1 MENRNTPQTMVTQ
14 HNSIFA
20 LTHWARTALGLAA
33 LCLTVGSA
41 SAQSYCS
48 VGASSPGDAGITQ
61 VTFNTISNSST
72 SNPAYSDYTAQSTTV
87 LKGSTYALSVSIN
100 AQGSFFGSKTNT
112 AVAWIDWNQNG
123 TFEGSEQYALGTRNW
138 VAFGS
143 NTGLTSASPLN
154 IVIPASAAT
163 GPTRMRIRMRF
174 GSTPSACGN
183 INDSEAEDYT
193 IDVVAAT
200 TCSGTPNPGNTTVS
214 DATPCPGNSVTLDFQ
229 NHSTDLGLSYQWQ
242 SSTTGAGGPF
252 ANNGLGAATTQV
264 ATPSVATWYRV
275 NMTCSGNTGY
285 STPVLVTP
293 TLSGACYCAPSA
305 SSDDNTGLTNVT
317 FNTINN
323 SSVGAPAYTN
333 FSSQST
339 TVDQGSTH
347 ALSVR
352 VNTDGN
358 YTVHVKAWF
367 DWNQNGVF
375 DASEEYNLGSGTNV
389 TDAAPSGS
397 PISILVPATALPGT
411 TVMRVRAR
419 YNLAATACGNNTF
432 SEAEDYTVNVVVPPP
447 CTGTP
452 APGNTTVTNATP
464 CPGADFTLGVQN
476 ATSGAGLSYQWQSST
491 TGAGGP
497 FANNG
502 LGTAT
507 TQVANTTVPTW
518 YQLVVTCSGSPGYSY
533 PVEVTPSALTAACYC
548 AATATSNDAT
558 GVTNVTFNTI
568 SNTSTGNPAYSDFSA
583 QSTTVHGGQSY
594 ALSVSVNVPNWFS
607 TVYVNAWIDWNQN
620 GTFEASEAYDLGNLE
635 SGFGTAAGPSSG
647 SPLNI
652 TVPLSALGGP
662 TIMRVRA
669 GNGSAPAAC
678 GNMNNS
684 EAEDY
689 TLNVQ
694 VQVPCSG
701 APYLGNT
708 TASLTAPCPGT
719 DFTLGFEY
727 PVITSGVTYQWQ
739 SSTAGPGG
747 PFADNGLG
755 TASTQVTNTAV
766 PTWYQV
772 VATCSGNSGTSYPVA
787 ITPSA
792 LAAACYCAAT
802 ATSDDATGVTNVS
815 FGSISN
821 ASTGDPAYS
830 DFSAQSTT
838 VEAGQSYTLSVSA
851 NSLGWFNSV
860 YVRAWIDWNRN
871 GVFDGTESYSLGT
884 VNSGLGGA
892 NGPSS
897 SSPFTITVPANAP
910 GGQTIMRVRA
920 SNSSYPAA
928 CGNVNNS
935 EAEDYTINVIPVHN
949 TCATAYAVT
958 CGETY
963 PGRTTG
969 VAHSMPATACPFN
982 GAASTGGQN
991 WWKYVATA
999 DEAITLSTCGTT
1011 SFDSRISVFGG
1022 TDCNSMSC
1030 VAMSDDNLGC
1040 ANGSSV
1046 VNFNAQTGQ
1055 TYWFAVHG
1063 AGAEEGTY
1071 QLSVN
1076 CAPIC
1081 PPPANDGCASA
1092 VALAN
1097 ALADGTG
1104 TPAQFTNACAIVDA
1118 PTPLSGNL
1126 PVQGV
1131 WFSFNSGAYDHALI
1145 TLQDNEENAAN
1156 TATTLNYALFA
1167 GTCSGM
1173 GADLNEADVLDAGG
1187 RNIADVIPNTDYLL
1201 LVYNTGG
1208 SGVEGTFGLM
1218 VEHAAHDDAAITAIL
1233 DPAPGLYCSSVLAP
1247 QVTLL
1252 NNGDNDLTSVQI
1264 TYGLSGGASHTYN
1277 WTGNLTYG
1285 ASTTFTLPTVAAEA
1299 GLGQT
1304 LTVATSLPNGV
1315 ADGLPANDSQ
1325 SVALDV
1331 GGEGVV
1337 VNIMTDNDPS
1347 QLTWVIYDEFYIPA
1361 AQGGPYAQANTL
1373 ISENHCLSIDNG
1385 NCFMF
1390 QITDGFGD
1398 GLCCANGNGYWELR
1412 TPTGGLLLRD
1422 LFDANVDGYS
1432 TPTSPTAHPNY
1443 GFGHNICLPAGPA
1456 NIAPTECGLF
1466 NNQLGNKVYA
1476 NKVTGASNYQFEFS
1490 DPDAGFM
1497 RRIARPYNYVH
1508 FWDIVTNPLVP
1519 GVKYFAR
1526 VRTDRDGPMANA
1538 HFGTGCE
1545 MGLSLPAVVTCT
1557 QLIQAPAYGHSCN
1570 ETRTFNTNNSFIYA
1584 QPVQGATE
1592 YQFRITNGGEG
1603 YDQTFT
1609 RSTYILQLKWNPS
1622 VAPLLQD
1629 GYTYAVQ
1636 MNVKVNGLYSGFCA
1650 STCNIT
1656 IVPDGNRPEASM
1668 VQAMGAATL
1677 WPNPVRDGQ
1686 VNLNMDGLKD
1696 ADQDISVVIQNI
1708 DGKQVFAKEFGNS
1721 GEHFNTT
1728 LNLPSDIAS
1737 GVYMVNITVNGE
1749 RTVQRL
1755 SIVR

>member
-1 MENRNTPQTMVTQ
+1 MEQRNTPR
-14 HNSIFA
+14 NRP
-20 LTHWARTALGLAA
+20 THRLRNAIWLLA
-33 LCLTVGSA
+33 LCSFSTL
-41 SAQSYCS
+41 AQAQTYCS
-48 VGASSPGDAGITQ
+48 AGASTAGSAGITE
-61 VTFNTISNSST
+61 VTFNTINNPSS
-72 SNPAYSDYTAQSTTV
+72 SNPAYTDYTAQSTSV
-87 LKGSTYALSVSIN
+87 LKGSTYALSVTIVATST
-100 AQGSFFGSKTNT
+100 FFGTSENT
-112 AVAWIDWNQNG
+112 AMAWIDWNQDG
-123 TFEGSEQYALGTRNW
+123 TFSGSESYALGSLTS
-138 VAFGS
+138 GS
-143 NTGLTSASPLN
+143 WSTSVEGLTSNSPLN
-154 IVIPASAAT
+154 ITVPTSALT
-163 GPTRMRIRMRF
+163 GTTRMRIRTRR
-174 GSTPSACGN
+174 GSAPSACGN
-183 INDSEAEDYT
+183 TNNSEAEDYT
-193 IDVVAAT
+193 INVTAVT

-242 SSTTGAGGPF
+242 SSTTGVGGPFANNGLGTATTQVTTPSVATWYRVNMTCSGNTGYSTPVLVTPTLSAACYCTPTANSDNNFGITNVTFNAIDNSSGGGPEYTDYSAQSTTVYQGSTHALSVRVNTTGNYTAHVRAWFDWNQDGVFDASEEYNLGSVANVSDGAPSGSPNSIQIPLSALPGTTVMRVRARYNSAPSACGDNSYSEAEDYTVNVLVPPVCSGTPDPGNTTASNETPCPGSPVTLDFQNHSTDLGLSYQWQSSTTGAGGPF
-252 ANNGLGAATTQV
+252 ANNGLGTATTQV

-293 TLSGACYCAPSA
+293 TLSGACYCAPTA

-317 FNTINN
+317 FNTIDN
-323 SSVGAPAYTN
+323 SSAGAPAYSN
-333 FSSQST
+333 YSAQST
-339 TVDQGSTH
+339 TVDQGSSYP
-347 ALSVR
+347 LSVR

-358 YTVHVKAWF
+358 FTAYVKAWF

-375 DASEEYNLGSGTNV
+375 DASEEYDLGSVPNV
-389 TDAAPSGS
+389 SDAAPSGS
-397 PISILVPATALPGT
+397 PISILVPVTALPGT

-419 YNLAATACGNNTF
+419 YNLAATACGNNTY
-432 SEAEDYTVNVVVPPP
+432 SEAEDYTVHVVVPPP

-491 TGAGGP
+491 SGPGGP

-502 LGTAT
+502 LGTAP
-507 TQVANTTVPTW
+507 TQVTNTTVPTW
-518 YQLVVTCSGSPGYSY
+518 YQLVVTCSGTPGYSY

-548 AATATSNDAT
+548 AATATSDDAT

-594 ALSVSVNVPNWFS
+594 ALSVSIAATGFFNV
-607 TVYVNAWIDWNQN
+607 TGYAKAWIDWNQN
-620 GTFEASEAYDLGNLE
+620 GSFEASEAYDLGTVEASL
-635 SGFGTAAGPSSG
+635 GTASG
-647 SPLNI
+647 ITSASPLNI
-652 TVPLSALGGP
+652 TVPLSALGGS

-669 GNGSAPAAC
+669 SGSVPSAC

-689 TLNVQ
+689 TLNVE

-708 TASLTAPCPGT
+708 TASLTAPCPGS
-719 DFTLGFEY
+719 DFTLDVEY
-727 PVITSGVTYQWQ
+727 PVISSGVTYQWQ

-897 SSPFTITVPANAP
+897 SSPFNITVPANAP

-949 TCATAYAVT
+949 TCATAYAVS

-963 PGRTTG
+963 PGTTTG

-991 WWKYVATA
+991 WWKFVATA
-999 DEAITLSTCGTT
+999 DEAITLSTCGNA
-1011 SFDSRISVFGG
+1011 SFDTRISVFSGS
-1022 TDCNSMSC
+1022 DCNSMSC
-1030 VAMSDDNLGC
+1030 LAMSDDNPGC
-1040 ANGSSV
+1040 ANGSTV
-1046 VNFNAQTGQ
+1046 VNFNAQTGN

-1076 CAPIC
+1076 CAPVC
-1081 PPPANDGCASA
+1081 APPANDGCASA

-1104 TPAQFTNACAIVDA
+1104 TPAQYTNECAIVDA
-1118 PTPLSGNL
+1118 PTPVSGSL

-1145 TLQDNEENAAN
+1145 TLQDNGENAAN

-1167 GTCSGM
+1167 GNCTGM
-1173 GADLNEADVLDAGG
+1173 GADLNEANVTDAAGTSV
-1187 RNIADVIPNTDYLL
+1187 ADVIPNTDYLL
-1201 LVYNTGG
+1201 MVYNTGG

-1252 NNGDNDLTSVQI
+1252 NNGDNNLTSVQI

-1277 WTGNLTYG
+1277 WTGNLAYG
-1285 ASTTFTLPTVAAEA
+1285 ASTTITLPTVAAEA

-1304 LTVATSLPNGV
+1304 LTVSTSLPNGM

-1325 SVALDV
+1325 GVALDV

-1337 VNIMTDNDPS
+1337 VKIKTDNDPS
-1347 QLTWVIYDEFYIPA
+1347 QLTWVIYDEYFIPV
-1361 AQGGPYAQANTL
+1361 AQGGPYAQANTV
-1373 ISENHCLSIDNG
+1373 ISEEHCLSIDNG

-1390 QITDGFGD
+1390 QLTDGFGD

-1412 TPTGGLLLRD
+1412 TPAGGLLLRD
-1422 LFDANVDGYS
+1422 LFDATVDGYA
-1432 TPTSPTAHPNY
+1432 SPTYTPANPGY
-1443 GFGHNICLPAGPA
+1443 PFGHSVCLPPGPA
-1456 NIAPTECGLF
+1456 NIAPSECGIF
-1466 NNQLGNKVYA
+1466 TNNLLNKVYC
-1476 NKVTGASNYQFEFS
+1476 NKVTGASLYQFEFS
-1490 DPDAGFM
+1490 DPDAGYI
-1497 RRIARPYNYVH
+1497 RRIARNRNYII
-1508 FWDIVTNPLVP
+1508 F
-1519 GVKYFAR
+1519 
-1526 VRTDRDGPMANA
+1526 
-1538 HFGTGCE
+1538 
-1545 MGLSLPAVVTCT
+1545 
-1557 QLIQAPAYGHSCN
+1557 N
-1570 ETRTFNTNNSFIYA
+1570 E
-1584 QPVQGATE
+1584 
-1592 YQFRITNGGEG
+1592 
-1603 YDQTFT
+1603 
-1609 RSTYILQLKWNPS
+1609 
-1622 VAPLLQD
+1622 
-1629 GYTYAVQ
+1629 
-1636 MNVKVNGLYSGFCA
+1636 
-1650 STCNIT
+1650 
-1656 IVPDGNRPEASM
+1656 
-1668 VQAMGAATL
+1668 
-1677 WPNPVRDGQ
+1677 
-1686 VNLNMDGLKD
+1686 
-1696 ADQDISVVIQNI
+1696 
-1708 DGKQVFAKEFGNS
+1708 
-1721 GEHFNTT
+1721 
-1728 LNLPSDIAS
+1728 
-1737 GVYMVNITVNGE
+1737 
-1749 RTVQRL
+1749 
-1755 SIVR
+1755 